1 MEYYL
6 AIQVLLADYNVAYN
20 AIEAKES
27 IQAWNQLA
35 VNDILGYL
43 WRIFIYNKFNKFSR
57 NILSI

>member
-20 AIEAKES
+20 VIEPKES

-35 VNDILGYL
+35 VND
-43 WRIFIYNKFNKFSR
+43 S
-57 NILSI
+57 